1 MPTRDK
7 HIINVHTGTG
17 TTEPSG
23 ADLRLGEIAVQHTP
37 DNPALWIKVGTGETS
52 DVYEKFIGE
61 TEIVELI
68 DNSEIILGSGYTY
81 SGLPYVNSATTI
93 ADAYSALTREMIDNE
108 KVVSE
113 AINDLNGRINTLSG
127 ESADYALEADLV
139 SLSASVI
146 SNKGAVTAVTVT
158 GTGSVVTDAVYT
170 NSALTLTKGNPEV
183 TLGPDYTYSGLP
195 YVNSATV
202 LADAYSAL
210 TSEVV
215 AGLSAVVESNEY
227 VAAMALNDLDRR
239 ITEISGNT
247 GGDVD
252 PLSAAVISLSAAVIT
267 ISGNTGGGGDI
278 QPLSSA
284 THTHINNNDIHVTAA
299 DKTAWTNGA
308 NSGASAWTAVT
319 ELSAATTAHTG
330 NALIHVPTG
339 GTDGQYLSLVNGTPT
354 WSTPVTVYSGENPP
368 ARSLGNNGDIYIQ
381 TS

>member
-23 ADLRLGEIAVQHTP
+23 ADLFLGEIAVQHTP
-37 DNPALWIKVGTGETS
+37 DNPALWIKVGTGKTS

-61 TEIVELI
+61 TEITNLL
-68 DNSEIILGSGYTY
+68 SESDILGSGYTY
-81 SGLPYVNSATTI
+81 SGLPYVNSSTTI
-93 ADAYSALTREMIDNE
+93 ADAYSAI
-108 KVVSE
+108 
-113 AINDLNGRINTLSG
+113 
-127 ESADYALEADLV
+127 
-139 SLSASVI
+139 
-146 SNKGAVTAVTVT
+146 
-158 GTGSVVTDAVYT
+158 
-170 NSALTLTKGNPEV
+170 
-183 TLGPDYTYSGLP
+183 
-195 YVNSATV
+195 
-202 LADAYSAL
+202 

-267 ISGNTGGGGDI
+267 ISGSTGGGGDI
-278 QPLSSA
+278 QSLSSA

-299 DKTAWTNGA
+299 DKTTWTNGA

-330 NALIHVPTG
+330 NAPIHVPTG
-339 GTDGQYLSLVNGTPT
+339 GTDGQYLSLVNGAPT

-368 ARSLGNNGDIYIQ
+368 AQSLGNNGDIYIQ